1 MATQPQAKTDA
12 AAEKAYAEASAAK
25 AEVKTDDAAP
35 AAAAP
40 AAKAAPKPKKTV
52 TPRKTVTKA
61 AAKKKAAPARKP
73 AAKTASK
80 PISKEPAMTKTTDY
94 TAQMTEGLAELQ
106 ARAKSAY
113 EQGAEYAAE
122 MRELSKGNFDAFV
135 ESGRIFS
142 AALQDLTKTATE
154 ESKTAVETL
163 TADAREIA
171 AVKSPTELVEL
182 QGKIASRN
190 FDAAI
195 AQFSKATETW
205 VKLANDVAA
214 PLSSRVSLA
223 MDKARKAA

>member
-1 MATQPQAKTDA
+1 MATQPEAKTDA
-12 AAEKAYAEASAAK
+12 AAEKAYADASATK
-25 AEVKTDDAAP
+25 AEVKNDK
-35 AAAAP
+35 AAAAS
-40 AAKAAPKPKKTV
+40 AVKAPKPK
-52 TPRKTVTKA
+52 KTVTKA
-61 AAKKKAAPARKP
+61 AAKKAASARKP

-80 PISKEPAMTKTTDY
+80 PISKDPAMTKTTDY

-122 MRELSKGNFDAFV
+122 MRELTKGNFDAFV

-142 AALQDLTKTATE
+142 AALQDLTKTAAE
-154 ESKTAVETL
+154 DGKAAVETM
-163 TADAREIA
+163 TTDAREIA
-171 AVKSPTELVEL
+171 GVKSPTELVQI

-190 FDAAI
+190 FDAAV
-195 AQFSKATETW
+195 AQLSKTTEAW

-223 MDKARKAA
+223 MEKARKAA

>member
-1 MATQPQAKTDA
+1 MATQSEATTDA
-12 AAEKAYAEASAAK
+12 AAEKAYAEASTAK
-25 AEVKTDDAAP
+25 TGVRNEDAAP
-35 AAAAP
+35 AAAAAP
-40 AAKAAPKPKKTV
+40 AKATPKPKKTV
-52 TPRKTVTKA
+52 TKVA
-61 AAKKKAAPARKP
+61 AKKAAPARKP

-94 TAQMTEGLAELQ
+94 TALMTEGLAELQ

-122 MRELSKGNFDAFV
+122 MRELTKGNFDAFV

-142 AALQDLTKTATE
+142 AALQDLTKTAAE
-154 ESKTAVETL
+154 ESKAAVETL

-171 AVKSPTELVEL
+171 AVKSPTELVQI

-190 FDAAI
+190 FDAAV
-195 AQFSKATETW
+195 AQLSKATEAW

>member
-1 MATQPQAKTDA
+1 MATQPEAKTDA

-25 AEVKTDDAAP
+25 AEVKTDEAAP

-40 AAKAAPKPKKTV
+40 AAKAAPKKKT
-52 TPRKTVTKA
+52 TTKA
-61 AAKKKAAPARKP
+61 AAKKAAPARKP

-122 MRELSKGNFDAFV
+122 MRELTKGNFDAFV

-142 AALQDLTKTATE
+142 AALQDLTKTAAE
-154 ESKTAVETL
+154 ESKAAVETL

-171 AVKSPTELVEL
+171 AVKSPTELVQL

-190 FDAAI
+190 FDAAV
-195 AQFSKATETW
+195 AQLSKATEAW

>member
-1 MATQPQAKTDA
+1 MASQPEAKTDT

-25 AEVKTDDAAP
+25 AEVKKDDAAP

-40 AAKAAPKPKKTV
+40 AAKVASKPKKTA
-52 TPRKTVTKA
+52 TPKKTMTKTA
-61 AAKKKAAPARKP
+61 AKKAAPARKP

-80 PISKEPAMTKTTDY
+80 PNSKEPAMTKTTDY

-113 EQGAEYAAE
+113 EQGAEYVAE

-154 ESKTAVETL
+154 ESKAAVETL

-195 AQFSKATETW
+195 AQLSKATETW

-214 PLSSRVSLA
+214 PLSSRASLA
-223 MDKARKAA
+223 MDKVRKAA

>member
-1 MATQPQAKTDA
+1 MASQPEAKTDA
-12 AAEKAYAEASAAK
+12 AAEKAYAEASTAK
-25 AEVKTDDAAP
+25 TEVKTDDAAP

-40 AAKAAPKPKKTV
+40 AAKAASKPK
-52 TPRKTVTKA
+52 KTVTKA
-61 AAKKKAAPARKP
+61 AAKKAAPARKP

-80 PISKEPAMTKTTDY
+80 SISKEPAMTKTTDY

-122 MRELSKGNFDAFV
+122 MRDLSKGNFDAFV

-154 ESKTAVETL
+154 ESKAAVETL
-163 TADAREIA
+163 TTDAREIA
-171 AVKSPTELVEL
+171 AVKSPTELVQL

-195 AQFSKATETW
+195 AQLSKATETW
-205 VKLANDVAA
+205 VKLATDVAA

-223 MDKARKAA
+223 MEKARKAA

>member
-1 MATQPQAKTDA
+1 MIAMASQPEAKTDA

-25 AEVKTDDAAP
+25 TEVKTDDAAS

-40 AAKAAPKPKKTV
+40 AAKAASK
-52 TPRKTVTKA
+52 PRKTVTKTA
-61 AAKKKAAPARKP
+61 AKKAAPARKP

-80 PISKEPAMTKTTDY
+80 PISKESAMTKTTDY

-154 ESKTAVETL
+154 ESKAAVETL
-163 TADAREIA
+163 TTDAREIA
-171 AVKSPTELVEL
+171 AVKSPTELVQL

-195 AQFSKATETW
+195 AQLSRATETW
-205 VKLANDVAA
+205 VKLATDAAA

-223 MDKARKAA
+223 MEKARKAA

>member
-1 MATQPQAKTDA
+1 MATEPEAMTDA
-12 AAEKAYAEASAAK
+12 AAEKAYAEASATK
-25 AEVKTDDAAP
+25 AEVKTDEAAP

-40 AAKAAPKPKKTV
+40 AAKVAPKPT
-52 TPRKTVTKA
+52 KTVTKA
-61 AAKKKAAPARKP
+61 AAKKAAPARKP

-80 PISKEPAMTKTTDY
+80 PISEEPAMTKTTDY

-106 ARAKSAY
+106 ARAKNAY
-113 EQGAEYAAE
+113 EQGAEYAEE
-122 MRELSKGNFDAFV
+122 MRELTKGNFDAFV

-142 AALQDLTKTATE
+142 AALQDLTKTAAE
-154 ESKTAVETL
+154 ESKVAVETL

-171 AVKSPTELVEL
+171 AVKSPTELVQI

-190 FDAAI
+190 FDAAV
-195 AQFSKATETW
+195 AQLSKATEVW

-223 MDKARKAA
+223 MEKARKAA

>member
-25 AEVKTDDAAP
+25 AEVKTDEAAP

-40 AAKAAPKPKKTV
+40 AAKAALKKKT
-52 TPRKTVTKA
+52 TTKA
-61 AAKKKAAPARKP
+61 AAKKAAPARKP
-73 AAKTASK
+73 AAKPASK

-122 MRELSKGNFDAFV
+122 MRELTKGNFDAFV

-142 AALQDLTKTATE
+142 AALQDLTKTAAE
-154 ESKTAVETL
+154 ESKAAVETL

-171 AVKSPTELVEL
+171 AVKSPTELVQL

-190 FDAAI
+190 FDAAV
-195 AQFSKATETW
+195 AQLSKATEAW

-223 MDKARKAA
+223 MDKARQAA

>member
-1 MATQPQAKTDA
+1 MATQPEAKTDA

-25 AEVKTDDAAP
+25 AEVKNDKAVP
-35 AAAAP
+35 AAAAS
-40 AAKAAPKPKKTV
+40 AAKAPKPKKTV
-52 TPRKTVTKA
+52 TKA
-61 AAKKKAAPARKP
+61 AAQKAAPARKP
-73 AAKTASK
+73 AAKPASK
-80 PISKEPAMTKTTDY
+80 PISEEPAMTKTTDY
-94 TAQMTEGLAELQ
+94 AAQMTEGLAELQ

-122 MRELSKGNFDAFV
+122 MRELTKGNFDAFV

-142 AALQDLTKTATE
+142 AALQDLTKTAAE
-154 ESKTAVETL
+154 DGKAAVETL
-163 TADAREIA
+163 TTDAREIA
-171 AVKSPTELVEL
+171 GVKSPTELVQL

-195 AQFSKATETW
+195 AQLSKATEAW